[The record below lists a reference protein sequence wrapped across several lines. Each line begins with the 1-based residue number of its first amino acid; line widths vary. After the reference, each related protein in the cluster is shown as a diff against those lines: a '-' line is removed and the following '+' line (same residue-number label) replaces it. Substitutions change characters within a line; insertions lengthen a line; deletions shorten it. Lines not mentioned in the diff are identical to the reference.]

1 MLRLSN
7 DWNDTSFSLSQT
19 SPLLSP
25 TNKPISETIGEF
37 LSIFS
42 GLRPRWH
49 RAYSHFFVFFEYL
62 YNFSSSI
69 ELNPFMILWVQLIS
83 HKLQKNEQKCFSWSF
98 VFLVI
103 FINLY
108 KKNSFFF
115 TPVLD
120 TSALLHFICSNSIFG
135 TRCSKYWSN
144 FSSRTTMLIKI
155 SLRDEHFQCFRHPT
169 FLDQRLNCEILP
181 IKKL

>member
-49 RAYSHFFVFFEYL
+49 RAYSHFYVFFESLQFIIKYWIKPIHDFVSTTNKPYIVEKWTKMFYL
-62 YNFSSSI
+62 VLCYTGYF
-69 ELNPFMILWVQLIS
+69 
-83 HKLQKNEQKCFSWSF
+83 HKLVLEE
-98 VFLVI
+98 
-103 FINLY
+103 FILFY
-108 KKNSFFF
+108 PS
-115 TPVLD
+115 LGYIG
-120 TSALLHFICSNSIFG
+120 TSAFYL
-135 TRCSKYWSN
+135 
-144 FSSRTTMLIKI
+144 
-155 SLRDEHFQCFRHPT
+155 Q
-169 FLDQRLNCEILP
+169 Q
-181 IKKL
+181 